1 MVCAL
6 QNGVMCRLHDTNV
19 DYSIQIEIFGHPM
32 GQKMGKHPSMNRAYL
47 GYLSVAGV
55 FAREPAGACF
65 KASHDFEQML

>member
-32 GQKMGKHPSMNRAYL
+32 GQKMRKHPPMNRAYL
-47 GYLSVAGV
+47 GYFSVAGV

>member
-47 GYLSVAGV
+47 GYLSVAGA
-55 FAREPAGACF
+55 FAREPARARF
-65 KASHDFEQML
+65 ETFQDLEQML